1 MSGLFI
7 TATDTAV
14 GKTFVTLLLAQKL
27 IENGFDVGVFKPISC
42 GPKKDNDAVYLKKE
56 LGLKDPF
63 NLINPIQLKLPL
75 APYVAAKSLK
85 KKIDRKKIFRA
96 YKKLSKLHEIVL
108 VEGVGGALV
117 PIAGD
122 YYVADLIKELDI
134 PTIIVARAGLGT
146 INHTLQT
153 VETLRALRIPI
164 MGIIMNGYKGKEL
177 SEETN
182 DEAISKL
189 SKLSILAKIPWQK
202 I

>member
-1 MSGLFI
+1 M
-7 TATDTAV
+7 
-14 GKTFVTLLLAQKL
+14 
-27 IENGFDVGVFKPISC
+27 
-42 GPKKDNDAVYLKKE
+42 
-56 LGLKDPF
+56 
-63 NLINPIQLKLPL
+63 
-75 APYVAAKSLK
+75 
-85 KKIDRKKIFRA
+85 
-96 YKKLSKLHEIVL
+96 
-108 VEGVGGALV
+108 
-117 PIAGD
+117 
-122 YYVADLIKELDI
+122 ADLIKELDI